1 MFVLTL
7 LPLLY
12 FISWFF
18 FFNFSPDEISEVKK
32 KSIKFAQESLKTKGT
47 SFNYILVPF
56 SDPGLLLFDQL
67 HYPTK

>member
-7 LPLLY
+7 LPLFY
-12 FISWFF
+12 FISWF

-32 KSIKFAQESLKTKGT
+32 KSIKFGQESLKTKGT